1 MASPTNPGFYDEVV
15 RHVTVDLNQERS
27 ASLEAALFDAPSLK
41 EQPTPLEHPRPAV
54 IIAPGGGYMML
65 SQCESHPVA
74 LLLSS

>member
-27 ASLEAALFDAPSLK
+27 ASLEAVLFDAPSLK

-65 SQCESHPVA
+65 SQCGGHPVA

>member
-1 MASPTNPGFYDEVV
+1 MASPTNPGFYDESV

-27 ASLEAALFDAPSLK
+27 ASLEAVLFDAPSLK
-41 EQPTPLEHPRPAV
+41 EQPTPVEHPRPAV

-65 SQCESHPVA
+65 LQRESDPVA

>member
-1 MASPTNPGFYDEVV
+1 MMRM

-27 ASLEAALFDAPSLK
+27 ATLEAVLFDAPSLK

-54 IIAPGGGYMML
+54 IVPGGGYMML
-65 SQCESHPVA
+65 SQRESDPVA